1 MRGQASHI
9 LDGLAATVSA
19 LISEPVMPTRE
30 ELETRLDAL
39 QDELPQLS
47 SDEDADF
54 DYLDFQAR
62 AESVLRSAEPE
73 DAAYVRARVDGMLA
87 GAGLIPADQDGR
99 ACR

>member
-1 MRGQASHI
+1 
-9 LDGLAATVSA
+9 
-19 LISEPVMPTRE
+19 MPTRE

-87 GAGLIPADQDGR
+87 GAGLIPTDQDGR

>member
-1 MRGQASHI
+1 MRGKASHI

-87 GAGLIPADQDGR
+87 GAGLIPTDQDGR